1 CARRPSRRFETS
13 RRPAPE
19 QTGGTGGRPPS
30 REAHGRA
37 STGRTRE
44 RPRGH
49 PQVSIILAAREPAE
63 HPPLSRRAPVAFA
76 LRAAARRGAD
86 TGARAAIE
94 PDLARALDDRI
105 RLRQLMEAL
114 RARLSA
120 RELQAASLC
129 YLQGL
134 PRAQAA
140 AQMGVSEAAMR
151 RLMDGRGGRSG
162 V

>member
-1 CARRPSRRFETS
+1 EDRARKRD
-13 RRPAPE
+13 A
-19 QTGGTGGRPPS
+19 G
-30 REAHGRA
+30 
-37 STGRTRE
+37 
-44 RPRGH
+44 
-49 PQVSIILAAREPAE
+49 L
-63 HPPLSRRAPVAFA
+63 
-76 LRAAARRGAD
+76 ARRGAD
-86 TGARAAIE
+86 TGGAAIE

-134 PRAQAA
+134 PRAPAA
-140 AQMGVSEAAMR
+140 AQLGVSEAAMR

-162 V
+162 VARKFGSLVGTIDSGEWCAEQGSLMRGLAFGILDPRGERYRLALSHQRECPACRSYVRSLR